1 MKQTIL
7 NAMLATGA
15 FVPFRRLNRDKALI
29 LMYHRFV
36 QHEDEDG
43 AKTSARSFIAHL
55 EYLKA
60 HYRLVPLSLIS
71 EHIQTGAPLPP
82 ATAAVT
88 IDDGYRDA
96 YTVAFPLLRERK
108 IPATLFVATG
118 FVDLECW
125 LWTDK
130 MRYVLSHTKAE
141 TVEVN
146 ISGRTVS
153 FALGDQASRAAA
165 ARQVNSLLK
174 TVPDAV
180 KDNEIMRLAA
190 SLGVEIPQLPPAE
203 FQPLTWDE
211 AREMHQDGI
220 EIGSHTR
227 SHPILTKVDDAR
239 LRAELCES
247 KSRLE
252 TIFSHRMDLFCYPN
266 GNMDD
271 RVRRA
276 TALAGYR
283 CAVTVEPGLVNGNSD
298 PLSLKRFAAEPDFA
312 HFVQSTSGFETIKNK
327 FRPGRRVEARA
338 EY

>member
-29 LMYHRFV
+29 LMYHRF

-55 EYLKA
+55 EYLKT
-60 HYRLVPLSLIS
+60 HYRLVPLSFIS

-82 ATAAVT
+82 AIAAVT

-96 YTVAFPLLRERK
+96 YTVAFRLLRERK

-130 MRYVLSHTKAE
+130 MRYVLSHTKAGKI
-141 TVEVN
+141 EVN
-146 ISGRTVS
+146 IGGRTLS
-153 FALGDQASRAAA
+153 IALEDHASRATA
-165 ARQVNSLLK
+165 ARQINSLLK

-180 KDNEIMRLAA
+180 KENEIMRLTA

-227 SHPILTKVDDAR
+227 SHPILTKVDDIR

-252 TIFSHRMDLFCYPN
+252 TIFSHRIDLFCYPN

-298 PLSLKRFAAEPDFA
+298 PLALKRFGAEPDFA
-312 HFVQSTSGFETIKNK
+312 HFVQSTCGFETIKNK
-327 FRPGRRVEARA
+327 FLPGRRVEAGA